1 MKLKQ
6 CIDIAENCGLNTLGD
21 AVLNVDIHAMSIF
34 DYRKLSGE
42 LMELYR
48 EYNDLY
54 KSGLIDKDTSLED
67 AKLLIK

>member
-6 CIDIAENCGLNTLGD
+6 CIDIAEDCGLNTLGD

-42 LMELYR
+42 LMELYK

>member
-6 CIDIAENCGLNTLGD
+6 CIDIAEDCGLNTLGD